1 MNNKT
6 YDKLKWIAMI
16 VIPAVATL
24 VGTIGVSVGWTQT
37 DLAVTII
44 TAIGA
49 FLGTVLGVSNQN
61 YNKNINE

>member
-1 MNNKT
+1 MDNNT

-24 VGTIGVSVGWTQT
+24 VGTVGVSVGWAQT

-44 TAIGA
+44 TAVGV

-61 YNKNINE
+61 YNKNK

>member
-1 MNNKT
+1 MNNGT

-24 VGTIGVSVGWTQT
+24 VGTVGVSVGWAQT

-44 TAIGA
+44 TAVGV

-61 YNKNINE
+61 YNKNK

>member
-24 VGTIGVSVGWTQT
+24 VGTVGVSVGWAQT

-44 TAIGA
+44 TAVGV

-61 YNKNINE
+61 YNKNK

>member
-24 VGTIGVSVGWTQT
+24 VGTVGVSVGWAQT

-44 TAIGA
+44 TAVGV

-61 YNKNINE
+61 YNKTK